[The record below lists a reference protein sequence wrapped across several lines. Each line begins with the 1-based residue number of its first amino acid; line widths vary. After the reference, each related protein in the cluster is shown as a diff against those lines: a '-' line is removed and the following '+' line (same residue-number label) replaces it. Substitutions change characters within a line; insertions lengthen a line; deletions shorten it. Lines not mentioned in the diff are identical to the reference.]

1 MQIVLATSNPGK
13 IAEIRKILR
22 DLPVTLLS
30 RDELPEDQ
38 RGPAWPE
45 IEETGSSYL
54 ENALLKARA
63 IASHTGKPALADDS
77 GIEVDALDGAP
88 GVRSARLAG
97 PDATDDRNNIRLISL
112 MFGVPLERRTARYR
126 CVAVL
131 AFPLGDGRED
141 LAAVGTCE
149 GSIAMEERGTQGF
162 GYDPWFIPQ
171 GESRTMAEL
180 SVEEKD
186 SISHRGRAF
195 RGLSDELQ
203 RRLELE

>member
-22 DLPVTLLS
+22 TLPVTLFS

-38 RGPAWPE
+38 GGAAWPE
-45 IEETGSSYL
+45 IEETGSSYF
-54 ENALLKARA
+54 ENAFLKARA
-63 IASHTGKPALADDS
+63 IADHTGKPALADDS

-97 PDATDDRNNIRLISL
+97 PDAGDERNNIRLISL
-112 MFGVPLERRTARYR
+112 MFGVPPERRTARYR

-131 AFPLGDGRED
+131 AFPTGDGRED
-141 LAAVGTCE
+141 IRAMGTCE
-149 GSIAMEERGTQGF
+149 GSIAMEERGTGGF
-162 GYDPWFIPQ
+162 GYDPWFIPD
-171 GESRTMAEL
+171 GESRAMAEL
-180 SVEEKD
+180 NPEEKD
-186 SISHRGRAF
+186 AISHRGRAF
-195 RGLSDELQ
+195 RALAEEIE